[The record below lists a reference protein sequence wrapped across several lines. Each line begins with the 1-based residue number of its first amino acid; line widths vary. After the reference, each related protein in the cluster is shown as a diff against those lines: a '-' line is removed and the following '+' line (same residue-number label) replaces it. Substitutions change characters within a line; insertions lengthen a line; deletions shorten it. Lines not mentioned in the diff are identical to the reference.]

1 MYVFKPL
8 LKQTIWGGEAI
19 APFKNIRTDLHSIGE
34 SWEISA
40 VEGYLSVV
48 ADGKDEGKT
57 IVELIDEYQDRL
69 VGKQVYARFGN
80 TFPLLIKFID
90 ARRDLSIQ
98 VHPDDAT
105 AMQRH
110 GTRGKTEMWYIIKAD
125 EGSHIKL
132 GFKQSVSKADYSR
145 MVEDHSITN
154 VLNEQVVK
162 PGDVFFLP
170 AGRVHS
176 VGSGV
181 FLAEIQETSDITY
194 RIYDYGRKDANGK
207 ERELHTELARDV
219 IDYSVRKDYQTH
231 YKEENDKRVGLID
244 CPLFTTNLI
253 APTKVFHADYS
264 ELDSFVVMMCMEGGA
279 IITEHGADGEER
291 RSIEQ
296 GGTVLIPATT
306 KGVDIEPVGKCRM
319 LEVFLGNSQESRC
332 LSRL

>member
-19 APFKNIRTDLHSIGE
+19 AAFKNVETDLHSIGE

-57 IVELIDEYQDRL
+57 IVELIDEQKEGL
-69 VGKQVYARFGN
+69 VGKEVYARFGN

-110 GTRGKTEMWYIIKAD
+110 GTRGKTEMWYIVKAD

-132 GFKQSVSKADYSR
+132 GFNQPMSKEDYSR
-145 MVEDHSITN
+145 MVEDNSIIK

-162 PGDVFFLP
+162 QGDVFFLP

-176 VGSGV
+176 VGAGV

-194 RIYDYGRKDANGK
+194 RIYDYGRKDPNGK

-219 IDYSVRKDYQTH
+219 IDYSARKDYQTH
-231 YKEENDKRVGLID
+231 YKEEHDKRVALID
-244 CPLFTTNLI
+244 CQFFTTNLI
-253 APTKVFHADYS
+253 EPSKVFHADYS
-264 ELDSFVVMMCMEGGA
+264 ELDSFVVMMCMDGGA
-279 IITEHGADGEER
+279 TITAHKADGEEW

-296 GGTVLIPATT
+296 GSTVLLPASTLS
-306 KGVDIEPVGKCRM
+306 VDIDPKGKCRL
-319 LEVFLGNSQESRC
+319 LEVFVRH
-332 LSRL
+332 